1 MDQPLVN
8 SLIILRL
15 RQFRKIAQLRS
26 EWQTSTPGKVLGSQ
40 TENPESL
47 PNTER
52 RKKTLFYYSAEQNTQ
67 KGYKGE

>member
-1 MDQPLVN
+1 M
-8 SLIILRL
+8 IL
-15 RQFRKIAQLRS
+15 KIVKS
-26 EWQTSTPGKVLGSQ
+26 INNVLGSQ

-47 PNTER
+47 PNTTR